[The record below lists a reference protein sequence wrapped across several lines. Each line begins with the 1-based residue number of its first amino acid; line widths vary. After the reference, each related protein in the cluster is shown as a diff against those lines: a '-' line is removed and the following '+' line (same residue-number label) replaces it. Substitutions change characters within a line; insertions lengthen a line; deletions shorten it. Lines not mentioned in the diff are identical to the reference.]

1 MNKPIMVMMAGLVGS
16 GKSCHAEKLAKE
28 IDATVFSSD
37 KLREEMFGDVNEQSK
52 NSDLFQ
58 ELHRRIKEC
67 LKSGKNA
74 IYDATN
80 ISSKRRKSFLQELNK
95 IDCEKRCIVMA
106 TPYEQC
112 LANNAARDRKVPE
125 DVIDRMYR
133 SWNTPYWFEGWDN
146 IEIVYWD
153 GAENNDSVWT
163 WLNAHMDYYQ
173 DNPHHTLTLGRH
185 CWETGSALIDENPI
199 SGLARAG
206 LLHDCGKP
214 HVKSFANSNGEP
226 TEVAHYYS
234 HENVGAYDV
243 LFYDCHDANTLDV
256 SILINLHMKPYA
268 WERDGGN
275 EKLRNKYKRLWGD
288 ELFEKVERLHEADK
302 SAH

>member
-1 MNKPIMVMMAGLVGS
+1 MSKPVMVMMAGLVGS

-95 IDCEKRCIVMA
+95 IDCEKRCIIMA

-112 LANNAARDRKVPE
+112 LKNNASRDRKVRE
-125 DVIDRMYR
+125 EVIDKMYR
-133 SWNTPYWFEGWDN
+133 SWNTPAKFEGFDT
-146 IEIVYWD
+146 IDVVYW
-153 GAENNDSVWT
+153 ENSENSKNVYKWV
-163 WLNAHMDYYQ
+163 NEHISFSQ
-173 DNPHHTLTLGRH
+173 DNPHHTMTLGQH
-185 CWETGSALIDENPI
+185 CLEVSRMLVNEEDE
-199 SGLARAG
+199 SVLMQAG